1 MVVPRS
7 RRTNI
12 RFSRNQVSQ
21 RAGRHGGGRGRNSRI
36 LPALVVNKEFK
47 GILLVAVSVP
57 HVEDFGIVE
66 DVMVETQDFLVLRV
80 HRRGH
85 VEDRDS

>member
-1 MVVPRS
+1 
-7 RRTNI
+7 
-12 RFSRNQVSQ
+12 
-21 RAGRHGGGRGRNSRI
+21 
-36 LPALVVNKEFK
+36 
-47 GILLVAVSVP
+47 VP